1 MKRIEVAVFL
11 IAVSLHGGGLLA
23 ARSLPKLHH
32 LQKVLS
38 PTMTLEFV
46 STDIELPQV
55 ERREEPEPEPEAK
68 DEPRPPDDETQDENR
83 AGSAT
88 TEARANTRRGPR
100 GSQGPSSG
108 GDGPSSGD
116 PGPGPQMTSGDGD
129 GDWSA
134 PGSDTEPS
142 IPGVSGPPGVSDL
155 TRRIAVNGAKAPP
168 AETKAPKAKKAD
180 RRVADKVIKEE
191 LQRKDKALGLDLPA
205 AGTIASIIKSA
216 VLGSDAPADSAA
228 TFQVM
233 LGPGGKVT
241 SVTAGASRG
250 GSKATWDAIAAMV
263 KGTLKAQKFTLTD
276 DYAKGAIIVVNVVSK
291 MKMPSGAEVGAGLK
305 LSLTQNFDVADIGAK
320 PVRVVVAPFTATPVQ

>member
-1 MKRIEVAVFL
+1 MKRIEVAVFM
-11 IAVSLHGGGLLA
+11 IAVSLHGAGLLA

-46 STDIELPQV
+46 STDIALPEV
-55 ERREEPEPEPEAK
+55 ERREEPEPEVK
-68 DEPRPPDDETQDENR
+68 DEPRPPSDDETQSETR

-88 TEARANTRRGPR
+88 TEARSNTRRGPR
-100 GSQGPSSG
+100 GTQGPSSG
-108 GDGPSSGD
+108 GDGPSTGD
-116 PGPGPQMTSGDGD
+116 PGPGPQLTTDDGD
-129 GDWSA
+129 GGWSA
-134 PGSDTEPS
+134 PGADAEPG
-142 IPGVSGPPGVSDL
+142 IPGISGRPGVSDL

-216 VLGSDAPADSAA
+216 VIGSDAPADSAA
-228 TFQVM
+228 TFQVV

-320 PVRVVVAPFTATPVQ
+320 PVRVVTAPFTATPVQ